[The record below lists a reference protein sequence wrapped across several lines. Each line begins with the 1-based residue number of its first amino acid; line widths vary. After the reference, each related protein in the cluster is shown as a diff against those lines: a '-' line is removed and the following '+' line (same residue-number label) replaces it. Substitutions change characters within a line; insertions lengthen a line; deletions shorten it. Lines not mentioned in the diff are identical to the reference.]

1 MNREN
6 TNWQQSVTGVVIRE
20 GKVLLAR
27 HTYGAGK
34 GRLIV
39 PGGYVEQG
47 DTPQDAVR
55 REIWEETGVRAEPGP
70 VIGIRFNMND
80 WYVAFAA
87 EYVEGQ
93 AHSDGDENSEVVW
106 MDTEEALARD
116 DVPDLTKKL
125 IACAVSGRE
134 GLCQIPFQSSER
146 HAPYSFYGVR

>member
-47 DTPQDAVR
+47 ETPQDAVR

-80 WYVAFAA
+80 WYVAFVA

>member
-1 MNREN
+1 
-6 TNWQQSVTGVVIRE
+6 
-20 GKVLLAR
+20 
-27 HTYGAGK
+27 
-34 GRLIV
+34 
-39 PGGYVEQG
+39 
-47 DTPQDAVR
+47 
-55 REIWEETGVRAEPGP
+55 
-70 VIGIRFNMND
+70 MND

-93 AHSDGDENSEVVW
+93 AHSDGDENSEVIW